1 MLSLLIMAFYEW
13 TRLRPSRRRLR
24 NISTH
29 LLLLSMPPAFFL
41 SRVKGIADLETKHK
55 IIGNTFIEVFQNKAK
70 EIAAIAAGS
79 PQAGDIEL
87 LLQGTLYPD
96 TLRRGS
102 RYRLQSTKDVD
113 RYERYAER
121 KDAEDFCIGRGI
133 LSYAQLRP
141 ASRRFWWLF

>member
-1 MLSLLIMAFYEW
+1 
-13 TRLRPSRRRLR
+13 
-24 NISTH
+24 
-29 LLLLSMPPAFFL
+29 MPPAFFL
-41 SRVKGIADLETKHK
+41 SRVKGIADPETKHK
-55 IIGNTFIEVFQNKAK
+55 VIGNTFIEVFQNKAK
-70 EIAAIAAGS
+70 KIAAIAAGS

-102 RYRLQSTKDVD
+102 RYRLQSTKDVNRYGYRLQSTKDVD

-121 KDAEDFCIGRGI
+121 KDAEDFCISRGI

-141 ASRRFWWLF
+141 ASRRF